1 MNWDYDYAN
10 YVDERGAKEIQELE
24 NKIGKTILAY
34 PTSPVPAKLSEED
47 KEKIESLEK
56 KLCVRLVAYEKH

>member
-1 MNWDYDYAN
+1 MNWDYNHAN

-34 PTSPVPAKLSEED
+34 PTSPVPAKLREED

>member
-47 KEKIESLEK
+47 KERIESLEK

>member
-34 PTSPVPAKLSEED
+34 PTPAVPAKLREED
-47 KEKIESLEK
+47 KDKIESLEK